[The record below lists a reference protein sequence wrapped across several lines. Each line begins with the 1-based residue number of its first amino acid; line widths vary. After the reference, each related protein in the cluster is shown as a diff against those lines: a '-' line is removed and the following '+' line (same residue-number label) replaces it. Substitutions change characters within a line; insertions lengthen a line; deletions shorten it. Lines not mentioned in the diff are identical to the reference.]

1 MSLSHQMLVRCA
13 AVTGL
18 TFTTELLFEVLPC
31 WNMKM
36 MIKAL
41 ATLVDANVFDCFR
54 NGKELRTALKHNAAS
69 CKVNHRSLSLRPGLG
84 IGECAR
90 EPLPHA
96 LAADPTWA
104 RAERCV
110 PASAARDEGEELHEL
125 ESEVIECHVI
135 RFCRPVMQKTAYEL
149 WLKAERRAMHLKC
162 ARFLEE
168 DAHRCDHCRS
178 GDFVPYHH
186 FTVDIRLNTLDVDT
200 IQKMA
205 KSHGYKSKYAS
216 GLARPLCLGPG
227 VGLDPEG
234 FKSPKAWVLRMAE
247 DLCRIDGG
255 RGGGHVS
262 TECTRNSLA
271 VTLTESLRSGLWQNG
286 VHRAQRKISRGMKLT
301 RLNSHQGWSPRAGVG
316 LTC

>member
-1 MSLSHQMLVRCA
+1 MLVRCA

-84 IGECAR
+84 I
-90 EPLPHA
+90 
-96 LAADPTWA
+96 
-104 RAERCV
+104 
-110 PASAARDEGEELHEL
+110 ARDEGEELHEL

-205 KSHGYKSKYAS
+205 KSHGYKTEEEITFSKIETPKKSEIFSENLSPEEIREKILSFFDVIITKMKMPEEDIIPLESCQCEEIVEMVIMPLAHHFLALGENNKALYYFLEITSAYLILGDNYMVRCSPLAS
-216 GLARPLCLGPG
+216 PPPCL
-227 VGLDPEG
+227 
-234 FKSPKAWVLRMAE
+234 
-247 DLCRIDGG
+247 
-255 RGGGHVS
+255 
-262 TECTRNSLA
+262 
-271 VTLTESLRSGLWQNG
+271 
-286 VHRAQRKISRGMKLT
+286 
-301 RLNSHQGWSPRAGVG
+301 
-316 LTC
+316 